1 MSTLIRI
8 DPTNARPKTRLFLVA
23 TAVWAIAAPLSLAAT
38 PSHCLDAEQNLFSC
52 TTGRNL
58 VSVCG
63 SADLSGSAG
72 WLQYRFG
79 PPGAPQLSQPARD
92 AAWRERVSA
101 GTVMYSGG
109 GGAYL
114 MFHNPPYRTTVYSA
128 DGRGWG
134 HKAGVVVDKQDK
146 RLANLRCRQAET
158 SELGP
163 DLFERAQIPAARS
176 GFLLP

>member
-1 MSTLIRI
+1 MNTLFRM
-8 DPTNARPKTRLFLVA
+8 DPTTARPKIRQCLVA
-23 TAVWAIAAPLSLAAT
+23 TAIWLMAAPVALAVAN
-38 PSHCLDAEQNLFSC
+38 SHCRDTEQTLFSC
-52 TTGRNL
+52 STGRNL

-63 SADLSGSAG
+63 SADLSGGAG

-79 PPGAPQLSQPARD
+79 PPGAPQLSQPALG
-92 AAWRERVSA
+92 ATWRERVSA

-114 MFHNPPYRTTVYSA
+114 MFHNPPYKTTVYSA

-134 HKAGVVVDKQDK
+134 HKAGVVVDKQGK

-163 DLFERAQIPAARS
+163 DLFERAQIPPADS
-176 GFLLP
+176 GFSLP

>member
-1 MSTLIRI
+1 M
-8 DPTNARPKTRLFLVA
+8 
-23 TAVWAIAAPLSLAAT
+23 AAPVAMAAAT
-38 PSHCLDAEQNLFSC
+38 SHCVDTEQTLFSC
-52 TTGRNL
+52 STGRNL

-63 SADLSGSAG
+63 SAELSGSAG

-79 PPGAPQLSQPARD
+79 PPGAPQLSQPALG

-114 MFHNPPYRTTVYSA
+114 MFHHPPYRTTVYSA

-134 HKAGVVVDKQDK
+134 HKAGVVVDKQGK
-146 RLANLRCRQAET
+146 PLVKLRCRQAET

-163 DLFERAQIPAARS
+163 DLFERARIPPAS
-176 GFLLP
+176 NGFSLP